1 MGPYCGMTAPK
12 APPLAA
18 SSRGCHLANDT
29 AAGPELQLRA
39 PGRSEDPRNSPWGWP
54 RAGAPLRQLGVGA
67 GCGGAGQAVV
77 RPPPPP
83 GVPVRATLGPAPCRL
98 CFPFGS
104 HVRSDTACRHEFNR
118 GGYWGQHPH
127 SVLSS
132 TFPRLLLREGDGV
145 GPHQR
150 SGSPRSR

>member
-77 RPPPPP
+77 RPPPH
-83 GVPVRATLGPAPCRL
+83 R
-98 CFPFGS
+98 GS
-104 HVRSDTACRHEFNR
+104 RSE
-118 GGYWGQHPH
+118 
-127 SVLSS
+127 
-132 TFPRLLLREGDGV
+132 RLLDQHRVISVSPSDLMSDQTQPADTNLTEGATGANT
-145 GPHQR
+145 PIPCFLAP
-150 SGSPRSR
+150 SPVFY